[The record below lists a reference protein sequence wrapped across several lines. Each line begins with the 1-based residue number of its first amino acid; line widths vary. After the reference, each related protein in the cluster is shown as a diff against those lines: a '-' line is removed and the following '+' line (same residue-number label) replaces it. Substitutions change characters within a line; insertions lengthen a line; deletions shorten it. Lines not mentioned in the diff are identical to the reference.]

1 MTATRFAPSPT
12 GLLHLGHVYA
22 AMVARALARRLSG
35 EFLMRFEDID
45 HTRVR
50 PEYYDACREDLEF
63 LGLSP
68 DRELEAQLD
77 RLSTYQ
83 DALSRLRALGVLYPC
98 FCTRKEIQAELSR
111 ITSAPHGP
119 DGPHYPGTCRSMS
132 EDEIQS
138 RLAEGET
145 PAWRLHAERAAE
157 MVGALEFED
166 LRLGHHQVDPLLHG
180 DVILS
185 RKDIGTS
192 YHLAVTVDD
201 ARDQITHVTRG
212 EDLLPATH
220 IHCVL
225 QHLLELPRPLYLH
238 HPLVVG
244 ADGKRLAKRDQPT
257 SIRELRA
264 EGMTCRAI
272 FENLPAI
279 PSSATH

>member
-12 GLLHLGHVYA
+12 GLIHLGHVYA
-22 AMVARALARRLSG
+22 AMVARGLAHRLSG
-35 EFLMRFEDID
+35 EFLLRFEDID

-68 DRELEAQLD
+68 NRETEAQLN
-77 RLSTYQ
+77 RLSAYQ
-83 DALSRLRALGVLYPC
+83 GALNRLRALGVLYPC
-98 FCTRKEIQAELSR
+98 FCTRKQIQAELSR

-119 DGPHYPGTCRSMS
+119 DGPHYPGTCRSIR
-132 EDEIQS
+132 EEEIQS

-145 PAWRLHAERAAE
+145 PAWRLHAERSAQ
-157 MVGALEFED
+157 MVGELEFED
-166 LRLGHHQVDPLLHG
+166 LRLGRHQVDPLLHG
-180 DVILS
+180 DMILS

-192 YHLAVTVDD
+192 YHIAVTIDD

-220 IHCVL
+220 IHRVL
-225 QHLLELPRPLYLH
+225 QHLLELPKPLYLH

-264 EGMTCRAI
+264 EGMTPREI
-272 FENLPAI
+272 LEMLPAI
-279 PSSATH
+279 PSSASP